1 MLLKASCHEQKN
13 LSPKKLQLFTE
24 EKAKQS
30 KKILEETPM
39 QKPQI
44 ETAWLERKMGNV
56 FETHLWLGHLHGG
69 FTHNWEKVRF
79 RLKPAIL

>member
-24 EKAKQS
+24 EKEKQS
-30 KKILEETPM
+30 KITLEETPM

-44 ETAWLERKMGNV
+44 EA
-56 FETHLWLGHLHGG
+56 
-69 FTHNWEKVRF
+69 
-79 RLKPAIL
+79 A